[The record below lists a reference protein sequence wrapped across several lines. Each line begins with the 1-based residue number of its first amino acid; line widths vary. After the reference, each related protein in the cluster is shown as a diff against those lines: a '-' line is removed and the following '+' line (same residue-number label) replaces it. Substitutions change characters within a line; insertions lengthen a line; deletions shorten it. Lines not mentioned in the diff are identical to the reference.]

1 MKFEL
6 QLKALL
12 SILALS
18 LSETHNVFYGYSR
31 QPIKVSQRHQQPATE
46 HHHRKSKTT
55 TEQECS
61 RAAATNNM
69 RMIPPRW
76 TPNNTSAAP
85 LDTANNQ
92 CLPARHCK
100 LCLPAGHCKVTELDN
115 VGTSRNCPPH
125 PIHNLI
131 FKSFDKTVS
140 NLRTHTCGVG
150 FCNLSQQMSIQ
161 STLDNAMG
169 FPSKITNATLA

>member
-1 MKFEL
+1 MHWGHSLSESGLSSVLCMMLSSSQTKNNCRVVKFEL

-61 RAAATNNM
+61 RAATANNM

-85 LDTANNQ
+85 LDTANFNASPLDTATMPPCWTLQ
-92 CLPARHCK
+92 SNRVRTFWDFPKLPA
-100 LCLPAGHCKVTELDN
+100 
-115 VGTSRNCPPH
+115 TS
-125 PIHNLI
+125 
-131 FKSFDKTVS
+131 
-140 NLRTHTCGVG
+140 HT
-150 FCNLSQQMSIQ
+150 
-161 STLDNAMG
+161 
-169 FPSKITNATLA
+169 